1 MKGRPK
7 RDTKGPSAKERIVQ
21 AFWEMIEEM
30 PYDGIGIVALAKR
43 ANVSPNTLYYHFD
56 NKEDVAR
63 LALQGALS
71 REAVRS
77 VLAGGTMGSMLDS
90 EKGQASLHKLMLIGG
105 SGSAELTETLAA
117 ELQSLWLEETGVPLE
132 GLTEWDK
139 SELSFIFSGIVRLMG
154 SGMGPTQWR
163 GFTTDLFE
171 RPLGRGMA
179 ETLRNLALRAK
190 PYRGFLR

>member
-1 MKGRPK
+1 MGRPK
-7 RDTKGPSAKERIVQ
+7 RDAKGPSAKERIVQ

-56 NKEDVAR
+56 NKEDIAR

-77 VLAGGTMGSMLDS
+77 VLAGGTMGPMLGS
-90 EKGQASLHKLMLIGG
+90 EEGQATLHKFMLIGG
-105 SGSAELTETLAA
+105 SGSSELTETLAA
-117 ELQSLWLEETGVPLE
+117 ELQEFWLEEAGVASNM
-132 GLTEWDK
+132 LTEWDK
-139 SELSFIFSGIVRLMG
+139 AELSFIFSGIVRLMG
-154 SGMGPTQWR
+154 SGVDPTRWR

-190 PYRGFLR
+190 TL